1 MPEVVGH
8 IGWQVAIVAG
18 LWVVFVVGVI
28 VGFLQDAHII

>member
-1 MPEVVGH
+1 MEHMLGH
-8 IGWQVAIVAG
+8 IGWNVVVVAG